1 MLFHH
6 KEKVI
11 LIYLYCFIFFFGA
24 ILGSFA
30 HSYLYRF
37 DENHTNAE
45 VTIFYPRS
53 FCPQCK
59 NQLKSWM
66 IIPIISYFLSFGK
79 CSFCKKDIKFN
90 YLSYEILFG
99 LIAIF
104 IYITS
109 DAEYIAFI
117 NLCFVVL
124 IFLQISL
131 DLKYLVLSTSLS
143 LIIIVLGCFK
153 NFNSLMMITESLIG
167 AGIGFLFL
175 FLINYIFNVI
185 TKKNGIGSGDFYLLA
200 GLGSFYGIYLLPF
213 VVLIGAIVTLA
224 MHLLG
229 ITKGKALPLG
239 AGLGIGSYLIL
250 VTQNYF

>member
-11 LIYLYCFIFFFGA
+11 LISLYFLVFFFGA

-30 HSYLYRF
+30 HSFLYRF

-45 VTIFYPRS
+45 ITIFYPRS

-59 NQLKSWM
+59 KQLKSWM
-66 IIPIISYFLSFGK
+66 IIPIISYFFSFGK
-79 CSFCKKDIKFN
+79 CSFCKGSIKLN
-90 YLSYEILFG
+90 YLNYEILFG

-104 IYITS
+104 VYLTFDS
-109 DAEYIAFI
+109 VFIASI
-117 NLCFVVL
+117 NLCFVVI
-124 IFLQISL
+124 IFLQIRL

-143 LIIIVLGCFK
+143 LIIFMLGCLK
-153 NFNSLMMITESLIG
+153 NLNSSMMIIDSLIG

-175 FLINYIFNVI
+175 FLINYIFNLI
-185 TKKNGIGSGDFYLLA
+185 TKKDGIGSGDFYLLA
-200 GLGSFYGIYLLPF
+200 GLGAFYGIYLLPF
-213 VVLIGAIVTLA
+213 VMLIGAIVTLTI
-224 MHLLG
+224 HLLG
-229 ITKGKALPLG
+229 ITKGKELPLG
-239 AGLGIGSYLIL
+239 AGLGIGSYIIL